1 MSGESTSGARILGVI
16 LAGGLS
22 RRMGGGDKALQQ
34 IAGRRLIDRVIERLA
49 PQVDALVLNANG
61 DPARFG
67 VDLPVVADPL
77 PDFPGPLAGLLA
89 GMEHTAAHHPSARY
103 ILTVSADCPL
113 LPRDLAARLLAE
125 KHAAPAAIAASG
137 GRDHPVI
144 GLWDIALAPL
154 LRRMLVDEG
163 ERRVRAFT
171 VRAGAVTVDWPAE
184 PYDPF
189 LNINTPDDLA
199 AAERLIALA
208 G

>member
-1 MSGESTSGARILGVI
+1 MTGNRILGVI

-22 RRMGGGDKALQQ
+22 RRMGGGDKALRPV
-34 IAGRRLIDRVIERLA
+34 AGHRLIDRVITRLA
-49 PQVDALVLNANG
+49 PQVDALILNANG
-61 DPARFG
+61 DPQRFG
-67 VDLPVVADPL
+67 LALPVVADPL

-89 GMEHTAAHHPSARY
+89 GFEYAHAHAPWARH

-113 LPRDLAARLLAE
+113 LPPDLVARLLAE
-125 KHAAPAAIAASG
+125 KGEAAAAIAASG

-144 GLWDIALAPL
+144 GLWDVSLAPRLRAL
-154 LRRMLVDEG
+154 LLDEG

-171 VRAGAVTVDWPAE
+171 ARVGTVSVDWPVE

-199 AAERLIALA
+199 TAERLIASV